1 MAERGGTPVPVQM
14 FQTPYN
20 RNKVGV
26 VNPIIGITPDV
37 WFSPLQPL
45 PDYAPPE
52 TAGRQWDF
60 PVGYNLQQTP
70 RPLSKISFQL
80 LRETVSKCDIMNV
93 IINNRKD
100 QIESREWIIRPT
112 DPKLAEDKNN
122 SKNDPRIKE
131 MTDFFNTPDKINSW
145 DQWLR
150 PLLDDLFVIDAP
162 ALFIRRNKGGGIY
175 GLEVMD
181 GATLKLLIDA
191 NGRRPLP
198 PSPAFQ
204 QILKGVP
211 AVSYTNDDLLYMPR
225 NLSSHGPYGKSPVEM
240 TMVTINAAINR
251 AQFNASYY
259 TEGNIPDAIG
269 SLPETWTPAQA
280 AQFTEWWDSLYG
292 GNLAQKR
299 KVKFVPG
306 IDHFT
311 QLKEPELKN
320 VYDDYI
326 ARILC
331 CAMGISVQPFVSMM
345 NRATAG
351 TAKESSQ
358 EDGKLPLENW
368 IKSFINKIIQ
378 SPIYFGYD
386 DLQFDW
392 NENEDPDPAEQQKIL
407 TGYVGSHILTPDQAR
422 ERLGEEPMGGINAEL
437 GSMTANGWI
446 PDSVAEEQR
455 QQTADAAASM
465 TDAGG
470 GKKDES
476 PSVGSSGVG
485 RQKPASK
492 DAGLKKNS
500 TGWLKRPDVVAA
512 RAKIVPLINQIL
524 ETAQKSAVIQVNVA
538 LGHIAK
544 ADDDIP
550 DINIDLAAINNLS
563 TDLQPSLADVAS
575 TSAQLSLSDMGI
587 RNDGITN
594 QVNRRAVTFSYDRS
608 AELVT
613 MIDESTRAALRNTIA
628 QGLSNNIGRQ
638 AIIDEIA
645 NADYAE
651 FSPARARLIA
661 DYEISNAN
669 GAGSLLGLKAAADTG
684 LEVEKEW
691 YPDDEACPI
700 CAGNADQGPIP
711 LDQPFDSGDDHSPAH
726 PNCECSTLGVIKPSA
741 ENSDI

>member
-1 MAERGGTPVPVQM
+1 MAERGGTQVPIQM

-20 RNKVGV
+20 RNKIGQP
-26 VNPIIGITPDV
+26 NPIIGITPEV

-80 LRETVSKCDIMNV
+80 LRETVTKCDIMSV

-100 QIESREWIIRPT
+100 QIESREWTIRPI
-112 DPKLAEDKNN
+112 DAKLAKDK
-122 SKNDPRIKE
+122 KKTDADPRIKE
-131 MTDFFNTPDKINSW
+131 LTEFFQSPDKINSW

-162 ALFIRRNKGGGIY
+162 AVFVRRNKGGGIY
-175 GLEVMD
+175 GLEIMD

-211 AVSYTNDDLLYMPR
+211 AVSYTNDDLIYAPR
-225 NLSSHGPYGKSPVEM
+225 NVSSHGPYGKSPVEM

-269 SLPETWTPAQA
+269 SLPQDWTPAQA
-280 AQFTEWWDSLYG
+280 AQFTEWWDSLYS

-358 EDGKLPLENW
+358 EEGKLPVENW
-368 IKSFINKIIQ
+368 IKSIINKVIQ
-378 SPIYFGYD
+378 SPVYFGYN

-392 NENEDPDPAEQQKIL
+392 NENEDPDPKEQMEIL
-407 TGYVGSHILTPDQAR
+407 TGYVKNHILTPDQVR
-422 ERLGEEPMGGINAEL
+422 ERLGEEPMGGVNAEL
-437 GSMTANGWI
+437 GVITATGFVTDSM
-446 PDSVAEEQR
+446 VEETR
-455 QQTADAAASM
+455 QQAADAAASM
-465 TDAGG
+465 ISDGG
-470 GKKDES
+470 EKKDES
-476 PSVGSSGVG
+476 PSVGSPGTG
-485 RQKPASK
+485 RQKSK
-492 DAGLKKNS
+492 TAEKSDGLKKNS
-500 TGWLKRPDVVAA
+500 TGWVKRPDVVAA
-512 RAKIVPLINQIL
+512 YAHIVPLIKQIL

-550 DINIDLAAINNLS
+550 DINIDLTGMNNLS
-563 TDLQPSLADVAS
+563 TDLQPSLATVAGES
-575 TSAQLSLSDMGI
+575 GQLSLSEMGI

-594 QVNRRAVTFSYDRS
+594 QINRRAVTFSYERS

-613 MIDESTRAALRNTIA
+613 MIDESTRTALRNTIS

-645 NADYAE
+645 SADYAE

-661 DYEISNAN
+661 DYEIANAN
-669 GAGSLLGLKAAADTG
+669 GEGSLLGLKAAEDEG
-684 LEVEKEW
+684 VKLKKEW

-700 CAGNADQGPIP
+700 CQANADQGPIP
-711 LDQPFDSGDDHSPAH
+711 LDEEFESGDDHSPAH
-726 PNCECSTLGVIKPSA
+726 PNCECSTLGVIDP
-741 ENSDI
+741 E